1 MTLHSVE
8 RLGFH
13 IREQIIQS
21 HTLTSLPLGLAIF
34 GSART
39 KADHRDYHDARELAA
54 IAAEHGVPVIS
65 GGGPG
70 IMMAANQGAYGANGV
85 AVGLNIQLPHEQ
97 HSNQYQTHSLMYE
110 HFAPRK
116 MAFVAHSAAFVVY
129 PGGFGTLDEL
139 FEVLTLVQTQK
150 IGHRPV
156 VLIDRAYWGGLVEW
170 VQTRMLE
177 RGMISQGDE
186 SFLQLAD
193 DALEA
198 WAMLKHHLLEQT
210 VEHSNLVET
219 PLASNTTV
227 AIGAA

>member
-1 MTLHSVE
+1 M
-8 RLGFH
+8 
-13 IREQIIQS
+13 
-21 HTLTSLPLGLAIF
+21 
-34 GSART
+34 
-39 KADHRDYHDARELAA
+39 
-54 IAAEHGVPVIS
+54 
-65 GGGPG
+65 
-70 IMMAANQGAYGANGV
+70 
-85 AVGLNIQLPHEQ
+85 
-97 HSNQYQTHSLMYE
+97 
-110 HFAPRK
+110 
-116 MAFVAHSAAFVVY
+116 
-129 PGGFGTLDEL
+129 
-139 FEVLTLVQTQK
+139 
-150 IGHRPV
+150 
-156 VLIDRAYWGGLVEW
+156 EW